1 MGTNLSHL
9 ENMTIESQRMKTWL
23 VLSSQTLPMPLLP
36 TIKQMANP
44 RCLRHFATEC
54 AARCITN
61 EITYLEKVSTSGS
74 EVSLMATFKPH
85 CFLMMAQMSLN
96 AWWGKVIINGSV
108 SLDALAI
115 LDAEG
120 NNAS

>member
-1 MGTNLSHL
+1 
-9 ENMTIESQRMKTWL
+9 
-23 VLSSQTLPMPLLP
+23 
-36 TIKQMANP
+36 
-44 RCLRHFATEC
+44 
-54 AARCITN
+54 
-61 EITYLEKVSTSGS
+61 
-74 EVSLMATFKPH
+74 
-85 CFLMMAQMSLN
+85 MSLN